1 MALFGFDKKNI
12 TQGAFDTIIGDRA
25 RFKGELDASGSVF
38 ISGEFEGK
46 LNTSGEIIV
55 ADGSKITG
63 NIHGGSV
70 VVSGV
75 VDGDIS
81 ATHSLEIT
89 KTGRVHGGLVGGR
102 IVIQEGSQYTGRVN
116 VESQERAVAE
126 ELPVQIKEENED
138 SEETII
144 IQETDQ
150 VIPNAETV
158 RASMF

>member
-25 RFKGELDASGSVF
+25 KFRGELDAAGSVF

-55 ADGSKITG
+55 AEGSKITG

-70 VVSGV
+70 VVSGD

-81 ATHSLEIT
+81 AAHSLEIT
-89 KTGRVHGGLVGGR
+89 KTGRVQGALIGGR
-102 IVIQEGSQYTGRVN
+102 IVIQEGSQYSGRVN
-116 VESQERAVAE
+116 VESQEEEPVVAE
-126 ELPVQIKEENED
+126 EVAQEEIKEAAETVIVEENESD
-138 SEETII
+138 
-144 IQETDQ
+144 
-150 VIPNAETV
+150 IPNAETV
-158 RASMF
+158 QPSMF